1 MLHSLNE
8 AGFADRVLQLIPG
21 ADRVQLRRMFG
32 GVGLFEH
39 NAMFAIA
46 VNDQLYLKADAST
59 RTEFERRGLERFHYD
74 SNDQSLTLDFY
85 HAPAEVFR
93 HNRDMALWV
102 NRARAA
108 AFRSKTGA
116 ANH

>member
-8 AGFADRVLQLIPG
+8 VSFTDRVLQLIPG
-21 ADRVQLRRMFG
+21 ADRVQQRRMFG

-39 NAMFAIA
+39 NTMFAIT
-46 VNDQLYLKADAST
+46 VNDRLFLKADAKT
-59 RTEFERRGLERFHYD
+59 RVEFERRGLERFHYD
-74 SNDQSLTLDFY
+74 YNDQSLTLDFY

-93 HNRDMALWV
+93 RDREMALWV

-108 AFRSKTGA
+108 AFRGKTMA
-116 ANH
+116 ANS